1 MEEMVAAPMNGGSGL
16 YSYTRNSALQRKAI
30 EAAEELINK
39 AIAEKLEINNF
50 LSLKTFQLADLGC
63 SVGPNTFLT
72 VQNIVDAVEL
82 KYQSQGRL
90 HSQQFLEFQVFFND
104 HMSNDFNQLFTSLPP
119 ERRYFAMGVP
129 GSFHGRLFPKASL
142 HFFHSS
148 YAVQWLSRVPK
159 EVVDKTSPAWNKG
172 SIHYSKASDEVFR
185 AYEAQ
190 YVKDMERFLIAR
202 AEEIVCGGLLAL
214 IFPGFPNE
222 KHYSEAFMN
231 RAVHLLGSCLVEMA
245 KKGMISEEKVDSFN
259 IPTFHASLQL
269 VEAIVKRNGCF
280 SIEMMKSLPQEK
292 PNPKILSSTM
302 RASSEGMIMQHF
314 GYEILEELFDLFCKK
329 CEELLSNFEPEIESS
344 LFVLLKRKY
353 DN

>member
-1 MEEMVAAPMNGGSGL
+1 MDEMAANPMNGGSGL
-16 YSYTRNSALQRKAI
+16 YSYTRNSTLQRKAI

-39 AIAEKLEINNF
+39 AILEKLEINNF
-50 LSLKTFQLADLGC
+50 SSLKTFQLADLGC
-63 SVGPNTFLT
+63 SVGPNTFLA
-72 VQNIVDAVEL
+72 VQNIVDAVKL
-82 KYQSQGRL
+82 KYQSQRRL
-90 HSQQFLEFQVFFND
+90 DSQQLLEFQVFFND
-104 HMSNDFNQLFTSLPP
+104 HMSNDFNQLFTALPP

-148 YAVQWLSRVPK
+148 YAVHWLSRVPK
-159 EVVDKTSPAWNKG
+159 EMGDKTSPAWNKG
-172 SIHYSKASDEVFR
+172 SIHYSKASDDVFR
-185 AYEAQ
+185 AYEAH

-214 IFPGFPNE
+214 ILPGFPNE
-222 KHYSEAFMN
+222 KHYSEAFLS
-231 RAVHLLGSCLVEMA
+231 RIVHLLGSCLLEIA

-292 PNPKILSSTM
+292 PNPKILSSTI

-314 GYEILEELFDLFCKK
+314 GDEILEELFDLFCQK